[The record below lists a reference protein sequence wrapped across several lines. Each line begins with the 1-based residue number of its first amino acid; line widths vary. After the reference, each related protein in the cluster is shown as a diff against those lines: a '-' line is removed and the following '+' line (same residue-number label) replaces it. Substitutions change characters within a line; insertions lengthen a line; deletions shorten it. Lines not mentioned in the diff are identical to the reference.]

1 MRCIVIAL
9 LSLACLPPA
18 QAQVAMPAEVELVD
32 YVDAKRLADADE
44 KSVTGAAHDAML
56 AAQRTLLDAG
66 VVECSLGKP
75 QKDFSGF
82 TIVMAL
88 DASGHV
94 QRTWREGGS
103 PLAIC
108 LQRYVR
114 DKVVFVPPRAPFH
127 TSLAISFT
135 K

>member
-1 MRCIVIAL
+1 MFAATLAL
-9 LSLACLPPA
+9 LLTSQTAPA
-18 QAQVAMPAEVELVD
+18 TPTAVMPIE

-44 KSVTGAAHDAML
+44 AGITGPAKDAML

-75 QKDFSGF
+75 QKDFSAF
-82 TIVMAL
+82 SIVMRL
-88 DASGHV
+88 DARGQV
-94 QRTWREGGS
+94 QQTWRQGGS

-114 DKVVFVPPRAPFH
+114 DKTVFVPPQAPFH
-127 TSLAISFT
+127 TMLDISFT

>member
-1 MRCIVIAL
+1 MAMLVAAL
-9 LSLACLPPA
+9 ALALSGQTAPTSPGTP
-18 QAQVAMPAEVELVD
+18 VPFD

-44 KSVTGAAHDAML
+44 ASVSGPAHDAMV
-56 AAQRTLLDAG
+56 AAQRKLLDAG

-75 QKDFSGF
+75 QADFSAF
-82 TIVMAL
+82 TIVMRL
-88 DASGHV
+88 DAQGV
-94 QRTWREGGS
+94 VGQTWRQGGS

-114 DKVVFVPPRAPFH
+114 GKSVFVPPTAPFH
-127 TSLAISFT
+127 GSLEISFG